1 MLLQLG
7 DAILAVEKTDR
18 SVSYDA
24 HNRIRKYAALRLRL
38 ARYSWQILSVVSI
51 NNNRFLKYKYRYN
64 KMRGDFKKR

>member
-1 MLLQLG
+1 MNLEKI
-7 DAILAVEKTDR
+7 ILAVEKTDR
-18 SVSYDA
+18 SVYCDA

-38 ARYSWQILSVVSI
+38 ARYSRQILSVVSI

>member
-24 HNRIRKYAALRLRL
+24 HNRIRKHAALRDTHGRFH
-38 ARYSWQILSVVSI
+38 LS
-51 NNNRFLKYKYRYN
+51 
-64 KMRGDFKKR
+64 